1 MLEQGFSEINATYF
15 ILTPLLLI
23 YFSFSLFTLILSISF
38 SFQWSSH
45 LWLKPF
51 QWFILLK
58 NLKGKHL
65 EKSKMKFPFPIS
77 FFLSP
82 GKTYFSTVLSWDLK
96 NWRRRVGMCPL
107 GKNGSVNWGGKMDGS
122 DHSVSSCDPKVGVT
136 VSLQS
141 SLNLTVL

>member
-1 MLEQGFSEINATYF
+1 MLDQGFSEINTTYF

-38 SFQWSSH
+38 SFQWSDSH

-77 FFLSP
+77 FFSKPWKDLIFHCIVLRFEKLKEKSWNVSTRQKWVSELGRKDGWLRPLS
-82 GKTYFSTVLSWDLK
+82 L
-96 NWRRRVGMCPL
+96 
-107 GKNGSVNWGGKMDGS
+107 
-122 DHSVSSCDPKVGVT
+122 
-136 VSLQS
+136 
-141 SLNLTVL
+141 